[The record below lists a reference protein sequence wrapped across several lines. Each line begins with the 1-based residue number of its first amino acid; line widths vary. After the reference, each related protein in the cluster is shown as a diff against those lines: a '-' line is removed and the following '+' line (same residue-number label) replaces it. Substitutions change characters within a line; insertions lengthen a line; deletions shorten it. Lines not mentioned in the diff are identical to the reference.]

1 LINIAFAI
9 NYPEME
15 PLIRDVFDNQ
25 TQLLHESDVS
35 QEYQLQIIHAS
46 STDSLLRYN
55 IQADVLIA
63 RGANAYDLRRI
74 GYHIPVVELIISG
87 IDLVL
92 ALDKAKKTYGIKPTA
107 VLGSFNMIPG
117 VENLSGVIGLPI
129 FPYYLKENSLK
140 EIIRNINEAHEAG
153 ITNFVG
159 GVNGCRYAK
168 SLGFNTTSIQSG
180 REAISQAISE
190 AMRTAVISREER
202 QKSLMYRTIIDYA
215 YEGVIAVDQNNELL
229 VFNNVGKKLMGL
241 PQHLDCSHKPAGE
254 IIHHPEVTGFLKDS
268 EEVYDRT
275 VNIQDMFLL
284 VNKVPILLNDTAIGK
299 VMTFQDITK
308 IQEMQGIIRG
318 KIHSRG
324 HNAKYSFADIIGKN
338 ADMEKIKTAAKKYAA
353 LDSNILIAGETGTGK
368 ELLAQ
373 SIHNYSSR
381 AEEPFVAVNCAALP
395 ENLLESEF
403 FGYADGAFTGASK
416 GGKIGLFELAHN
428 GTIFL
433 DEISEIPLRLQGR
446 LLRVIQEQQV
456 MRLGDD
462 RMLSIDVRVIS
473 ASNKDLRTLIAD
485 GLFREDLYYRLNVFT
500 LRVPSLRDRLCDV
513 PMLAVHFIK
522 YFCTKY
528 RKRLP
533 SLSKDAEETL
543 MNYHWYGNI
552 RELRNVCERMVA
564 LNDAETIGGDDVVD
578 QLQPLEDTSELKRGC
593 DPDSVNNGYQQVN
606 RESIHAALAETRFN
620 RTQAAGLLGISRV
633 TLWRRMRE
641 LKIE

>member
-1 LINIAFAI
+1 
-9 NYPEME
+9 M
-15 PLIRDVFDNQ
+15 
-25 TQLLHESDVS
+25 
-35 QEYQLQIIHAS
+35 
-46 STDSLLRYN
+46 
-55 IQADVLIA
+55 
-63 RGANAYDLRRI
+63 
-74 GYHIPVVELIISG
+74 
-87 IDLVL
+87 
-92 ALDKAKKTYGIKPTA
+92 
-107 VLGSFNMIPG
+107 
-117 VENLSGVIGLPI
+117 
-129 FPYYLKENSLK
+129 
-140 EIIRNINEAHEAG
+140 
-153 ITNFVG
+153 
-159 GVNGCRYAK
+159 
-168 SLGFNTTSIQSG
+168 
-180 REAISQAISE
+180 
-190 AMRTAVISREER
+190 
-202 QKSLMYRTIIDYA
+202 
-215 YEGVIAVDQNNELL
+215 
-229 VFNNVGKKLMGL
+229 
-241 PQHLDCSHKPAGE
+241 
-254 IIHHPEVTGFLKDS
+254 
-268 EEVYDRT
+268 
-275 VNIQDMFLL
+275 
-284 VNKVPILLNDTAIGK
+284 
-299 VMTFQDITK
+299 
-308 IQEMQGIIRG
+308 
-318 KIHSRG
+318 
-324 HNAKYSFADIIGKN
+324 
-338 ADMEKIKTAAKKYAA
+338 
-353 LDSNILIAGETGTGK
+353 
-368 ELLAQ
+368 
-373 SIHNYSSR
+373 
-381 AEEPFVAVNCAALP
+381 NCAALP

-403 FGYADGAFTGASK
+403 FGYAEGAFTGASK

-620 RTQAAGLLGISRV
+620 RTQAASLLGISRV